1 MKILVKP
8 ATHLEGEVAAPPS
21 KNYTTRY
28 LWLSAL
34 TEGESRVLNP
44 ANNDDARA
52 LLAACRALGA
62 VIREEAAGE
71 DEKDRVLVVEG
82 FGAKPRP
89 VKELDPGNGGL
100 VLRLL
105 LALGL
110 FLPEVTYVNSYPD
123 SLGKRPQDDL
133 LTALRALGAEVTDR
147 GGRLPITV
155 RGGHPL
161 ARREIT
167 VSGKVSSQYATA
179 LLFVA
184 PLLGGLTIRISHGLS
199 SPPPLATTLQVMT
212 EGGVMPLADWE
223 RLVFTVP
230 AGRYRPGLYRV
241 PGDYPAA
248 AALAAAAAVLPS
260 RVTLANLAADDRQG
274 EKAALTHLAKMGAK
288 LHRAGRGVEI
298 RGGLPL
304 RAVDFYGADAIDAV
318 LAMAAAAALAEG
330 TSRFYGV
337 GNLRWKE
344 SDRIG
349 DFARELRKTGV
360 EVREGQDEFWIT
372 GNPGGYLGG
381 VEIDAH
387 QDHRL
392 VMAFSILALRTREGL
407 VIDGAEHVKK
417 SYPAFFTD
425 LASLGAVVEELD

>member
-1 MKILVKP
+1 MRVLVRP
-8 ATHLEGEVAAPPS
+8 APNLAGEVAAPPS

-44 ANNDDARA
+44 ADNDDARA
-52 LLAACRALGA
+52 LLTACQALGA
-62 VIREEAAGE
+62 KIREEPAGE
-71 DEKDRVLVVEG
+71 GGKDRVLVIRG
-82 FGAKPRP
+82 FGANPRP
-89 VKELDPGNGGL
+89 VRELDPGNGGL
-100 VLRLL
+100 ILRLL
-105 LALGL
+105 LAFGL
-110 FLPEVTYVNSYPD
+110 FLPEVTYLNSYPD

-133 LTALRALGAEVTDR
+133 LAALRALGAEVTDR
-147 GGRLPITV
+147 NGRLPITV
-155 RGGHPL
+155 RGGRPL
-161 ARREIT
+161 ARHEVT

-184 PLLGGLTIRISHGLS
+184 PLLGGLPIRITGGLS
-199 SPPPLATTLQVMT
+199 SPPPLATTLQVMA
-212 EGGVMPLADWE
+212 EGGITPVADWDE
-223 RLVFTVP
+223 LVFTVP
-230 AGRYRPGLYRV
+230 AGRYRPGLYLV

-260 RVTLANLAADDRQG
+260 RVTITNLFADRQG
-274 EKAALTHLAKMGAK
+274 EKEALTHLEKMGAE
-288 LHRAGRGVEI
+288 LRRTDRGVEI
-298 RGGLPL
+298 RGGQPL

-349 DFARELRKTGV
+349 DFARELRKVGV
-360 EVREGQDEFWIT
+360 DVREGQDEFWIT
-372 GNPGGYLGG
+372 GNPGGYRGG
-381 VEIDAH
+381 VAIDAH

-407 VIDGAEHVKK
+407 VINGAEHVKK
-417 SYPAFFTD
+417 SYPAFFAD

>member
-1 MKILVKP
+1 MKVLVRP
-8 ATHLEGEVAAPPS
+8 ATNLAGEVAAPPS

-44 ANNDDARA
+44 AGNDDARA

-62 VIREEAAGE
+62 EIREEAGKGG
-71 DEKDRVLVVEG
+71 KDRVFVIRG
-82 FGAKPRP
+82 FGASPRP
-89 VKELDPGNGGL
+89 VRELDPGNGGL

-105 LALGL
+105 LAFGL
-110 FLPEVTYVNSYPD
+110 FLPEVTYLNSYPD

-133 LTALRALGAEVTDR
+133 LAALRALGAEVTDR
-147 GGRLPITV
+147 NGRLPITV
-155 RGGHPL
+155 RGGRSL
-161 ARREIT
+161 ARHEVT
-167 VSGKVSSQYATA
+167 VSGKVSSQFATA

-184 PLLGGLTIRISHGLS
+184 PLLDGLTIRITGGLS
-199 SPPPLATTLQVMT
+199 SPPPLATTLQVMA
-212 EGGVMPLADWE
+212 EGGVTPVADWDE
-223 RLVFTVP
+223 LVFMVP
-230 AGRYRPGLYRV
+230 AGRYRPGFYRV

-260 RVTLANLAADDRQG
+260 RVTITNLFADRQG
-274 EKAALTHLAKMGAK
+274 EKAALTHLEKMGAE
-288 LHRAGRGVEI
+288 LRRADRGVEI
-298 RGGLPL
+298 RGGQPL
-304 RAVDFYGADAIDAV
+304 RAVDFYGTDAIDAV
-318 LAMAAAAALAEG
+318 LAMAATAALAEG

-349 DFARELRKTGV
+349 DFARELRKVGV
-360 EVREGQDEFWIT
+360 DVREGQDEFWIT
-372 GNPGGYLGG
+372 GNPGGYRGG
-381 VEIDAH
+381 VVIDAH

-407 VIDGAEHVKK
+407 VMDGAEHVKK
-417 SYPAFFTD
+417 SYPAFFAD

>member
-1 MKILVKP
+1 MKMLVRP
-8 ATHLEGEVAAPPS
+8 ATFLEGNVAAPPS
-21 KNYTTRY
+21 KNYTSRY

-34 TEGESRVLNP
+34 TAGESRVLNP
-44 ANNDDARA
+44 AANDDARA
-52 LLAACRALGA
+52 LIAACRALGA
-62 VIREEAAGE
+62 VIREETAGE
-71 DEKDRVLVVEG
+71 DKTDEVLVITG
-82 FGAKPRP
+82 FGNNPRP

-100 VLRLL
+100 ILRLL

-110 FLPEVTYVNSYPD
+110 LLPEVTYVNSYPD

-133 LTALRALGAEVTDR
+133 LSALRALGAEVEDR
-147 GGRLPITV
+147 DGRLPITV
-155 RGGHPL
+155 RGGRPL
-161 ARREIT
+161 PRREVT

-184 PLLGGLTIRISHGLS
+184 PLLGGLTIRISNGLS
-199 SPPPLATTLQVMT
+199 SPPPLATTLQVMA
-212 EGGVMPLADWE
+212 EGGVTVSADWKQ
-223 RLVFTVP
+223 LVFTVR
-230 AGRYRPGLYRV
+230 GDKYRPGVYRV

-248 AALAAAAAVLPS
+248 AALLAAAAVLPS
-260 RVTLANLAADDRQG
+260 RIFLTNLAAGDRQG
-274 EKAALTHLAKMGAK
+274 EKAALTHLEKMGAP
-288 LHRAGRGVEI
+288 LHRTNRGIEI
-298 RGGLPL
+298 RGGVPL
-304 RAVDFYGADAIDAV
+304 RAVDFYGAEAIDAA

-349 DFARELRKTGV
+349 DFARELRKIGV
-360 EVREGQDEFWIT
+360 IVKEERDEFFIT
-372 GNPGGYLGG
+372 GNPGGYRGG

-407 VIDGAEHVKK
+407 VINGAEHVKK

-425 LASLGAVVEELD
+425 LASLGAVVEELR

>member
-1 MKILVKP
+1 MKVLVKP
-8 ATHLEGEVAAPPS
+8 ATHLKGEVAAPPS
-21 KNYTTRY
+21 KNYTSRY

-44 ANNDDARA
+44 ADNDDARA
-52 LLAACRALGA
+52 LLAACRELGA
-62 VIREEAAGE
+62 VVREETAGE
-71 DEKDRVLVVEG
+71 EGNDRVLVIRG

-100 VLRLL
+100 ILRLL

-110 FLPEVTYVNSYPD
+110 FLPEVTLINSYPD
-123 SLGKRPQDDL
+123 SLGKRPQHDL
-133 LTALRALGAEVTDR
+133 LAALRALGAEVTDR
-147 GGRLPITV
+147 DGRLPITV
-155 RGGHPL
+155 KGDRPL
-161 ARREIT
+161 ARREVT

-199 SPPPLATTLQVMT
+199 SPPPLATTLQVMA
-212 EGGVMPLADWE
+212 EGGVTPQADWE

-230 AGRYRPGLYRV
+230 AGRYRPGSYRV

-248 AALAAAAAVLPS
+248 AALAAAAAVLSS
-260 RVTLANLAADDRQG
+260 RVILTNLVAEDRQG
-274 EKAALTHLAKMGAK
+274 EKAALAHLEKMGVE
-288 LHRAGRGVEI
+288 LRRTGRGVEL
-298 RGGLPL
+298 RGGRPL
-304 RAVDFYGADAIDAV
+304 QAVDFYGADAIDAV

-349 DFARELRKTGV
+349 DFARELRKVGV
-360 EVREGQDEFWIT
+360 EVKEGQDEFWIT
-372 GNPGGYLGG
+372 GNPGGYRGG

-407 VIDGAEHVKK
+407 VISGAEHVKK
-417 SYPAFFTD
+417 SYPSFFTD
-425 LASLGAVVEELD
+425 LTSLGAVVEELD

>member
-1 MKILVKP
+1 MKVLVRP
-8 ATHLEGEVAAPPS
+8 ATHLEGVVAAPPS

-34 TEGESRVLNP
+34 AGGESRVVNP
-44 ANNDDARA
+44 ADNDDARA

-62 VIREEAAGE
+62 VIQEEAGE
-71 DEKDRVLVVEG
+71 EGKDRVLVVRG

-110 FLPEVTYVNSYPD
+110 LLPEVTYVNSYPD

-133 LTALRALGAEVTDR
+133 LSALRALGAEVADR
-147 GGRLPITV
+147 NGRLPITV
-155 RGGHPL
+155 KGGRPL

-184 PLLGGLTIRISHGLS
+184 PLLGGLMIRISDGLS
-199 SPPPLATTLQVMT
+199 SPPPLATTLQVMA
-212 EGGVMPLADWE
+212 EAGVTLLADWE

-230 AGRYRPGLYRV
+230 AGWYRPGHYRV

-248 AALAAAAAVLPS
+248 AALLAAAAVLSS
-260 RVTLANLAADDRQG
+260 RVTLTNLAANDRQG
-274 EKAALTHLAKMGAK
+274 EKAALTHLEKMGAE
-288 LHRAGRGVEI
+288 LRRTDRGVEI
-298 RGGLPL
+298 RGGQQLQ
-304 RAVDFYGADAIDAV
+304 AVDFYGADAIDAV
-318 LAMAAAAALAEG
+318 LAMAAAATLAEG

-349 DFARELRKTGV
+349 DFARELRKAGV
-360 EVREGQDEFWIT
+360 DVKEGQDEFWIT
-372 GNPGGYLGG
+372 GNPGGYRGG

-392 VMAFSILALRTREGL
+392 VMAFSILALCTREGL
-407 VIDGAEHVKK
+407 VINGAEHVKK

-425 LASLGAVVEELD
+425 LTSLGAVVEELD

>member
-1 MKILVKP
+1 MV
-8 ATHLEGEVAAPPS
+8 
-21 KNYTTRY
+21 
-28 LWLSAL
+28 
-34 TEGESRVLNP
+34 NP
-44 ANNDDARA
+44 ADNDDARA

-62 VIREEAAGE
+62 VIQEEAGE
-71 DEKDRVLVVEG
+71 EGKDRVLVVRG

-110 FLPEVTYVNSYPD
+110 LLPEVTYVNSYPD

-133 LTALRALGAEVTDR
+133 LSALRALGAEVADR
-147 GGRLPITV
+147 NGRLTITVKGGR
-155 RGGHPL
+155 PL

-184 PLLGGLTIRISHGLS
+184 PLLGGLMIRISDGLS
-199 SPPPLATTLQVMT
+199 SPPPLATTLQVMA
-212 EGGVMPLADWE
+212 EAGVTLLADWE

-230 AGRYRPGLYRV
+230 AGRYRPGHYRV

-248 AALAAAAAVLPS
+248 AALLAAAAVLSS
-260 RVTLANLAADDRQG
+260 RVTLTNLAANDRQG
-274 EKAALTHLAKMGAK
+274 EKAALTHLEKMGAE
-288 LHRAGRGVEI
+288 LRRTDRGVEI
-298 RGGLPL
+298 RGGQQLQ
-304 RAVDFYGADAIDAV
+304 AVDFYGADAIDAV
-318 LAMAAAAALAEG
+318 LAMAAAATLAEG

-349 DFARELRKTGV
+349 DFARELRKAGV
-360 EVREGQDEFWIT
+360 DVKEGQDEFWIT
-372 GNPGGYLGG
+372 GNPGGYRGG

-392 VMAFSILALRTREGL
+392 VMAFSILALCTREGL
-407 VIDGAEHVKK
+407 VINGAEHVKK

-425 LASLGAVVEELD
+425 LTSLGAVVEELD